1 MQITPSDKI
10 LFLYYFYDS
19 ACAES
24 CRAEI
29 YHCFCVFKR
38 LYAACRFDL
47 YILADM
53 LRFEEIFHT
62 FPNASCRLLLERD
75 YNYDE
80 DCGAFRM
87 DELQG
92 ADFGKWEILV
102 DDMIRQ
108 YGHRLDSPKRGKRT

>member
-1 MQITPSDKI
+1 MSKKPVEDHYDI
-10 LFLYYFYDS
+10 LYQDEQGTRFT
-19 ACAES
+19 
-24 CRAEI
+24 
-29 YHCFCVFKR
+29 VF
-38 LYAACRFDL
+38 ASTDL
-47 YILADM
+47 NTLGHILADM
-53 LRFEEIFHT
+53 LRFEEMFHT

-108 YGHRLDSPKRGKRT
+108 YGHRLDSPKRGRRT

>member
-1 MQITPSDKI
+1 MSEERIEDHYGI
-10 LFLYYFYDS
+10 LFQDEHGTRFT
-19 ACAES
+19 
-24 CRAEI
+24 
-29 YHCFCVFKR
+29 VF
-38 LYAACRFDL
+38 ASTDL
-47 YILADM
+47 TTLGYILADM
-53 LRFEEIFHT
+53 LRFEEMFHT

-108 YGHRLDSPKRGKRT
+108 YGHRLDSPKKR

>member
-1 MQITPSDKI
+1 MSEKRIEDHYTI
-10 LFLYYFYDS
+10 LFQDEHGTRFT
-19 ACAES
+19 
-24 CRAEI
+24 
-29 YHCFCVFKR
+29 VF
-38 LYAACRFDL
+38 ASTDL
-47 YILADM
+47 TTLGYILADM
-53 LRFEEIFHT
+53 LRFEEMFHT

-108 YGHRLDSPKRGKRT
+108 YGHRLDSPKKR

>member
-1 MQITPSDKI
+1 MRKKQVEEQSDI
-10 LFLYYFYDS
+10 LYQDEQGTRFT
-19 ACAES
+19 
-24 CRAEI
+24 
-29 YHCFCVFKR
+29 VF
-38 LYAACRFDL
+38 ASTDL
-47 YILADM
+47 NTLGYILADM

-87 DELQG
+87 SELQV

>member
-1 MQITPSDKI
+1 MSKKQVEEHYDI
-10 LFLYYFYDS
+10 LYQDEQGTLFT
-19 ACAES
+19 
-24 CRAEI
+24 
-29 YHCFCVFKR
+29 VF
-38 LYAACRFDL
+38 ASTDL
-47 YILADM
+47 NTLGYILADM
-53 LRFEEIFHT
+53 LRFEEMFRT
-62 FPNASCRLLLERD
+62 FPNASCRLIMERD

>member
-1 MQITPSDKI
+1 MSKKQVEEHYDI
-10 LFLYYFYDS
+10 LYQDEHGTRFT
-19 ACAES
+19 
-24 CRAEI
+24 
-29 YHCFCVFKR
+29 VF
-38 LYAACRFDL
+38 ASTDL
-47 YILADM
+47 NTLGYILADM
-53 LRFEEIFHT
+53 LRFEEMFHT
-62 FPNASCRLLLERD
+62 FPNLSCQLLLERD

>member
-1 MQITPSDKI
+1 MSKKPVEGHYAI
-10 LFLYYFYDS
+10 LFQDEHGTRFT
-19 ACAES
+19 
-24 CRAEI
+24 
-29 YHCFCVFKR
+29 VF
-38 LYAACRFDL
+38 ASTDL
-47 YILADM
+47 TTLGYILADM
-53 LRFEEIFHT
+53 LRFEEMFHT

-108 YGHRLDSPKRGKRT
+108 YGHRLDSPKKR

>member
-1 MQITPSDKI
+1 MSKEQVDHYAI
-10 LFLYYFYDS
+10 LFQDEHRTQYTVFASTSLNTLG
-19 ACAES
+19 
-24 CRAEI
+24 EI
-29 YHCFCVFKR
+29 FAK
-38 LYAACRFDL
+38 
-47 YILADM
+47 M
-53 LRFEEIFHT
+53 LQFEEMFHT
-62 FPNASCRLLLERD
+62 FPNQSCHLRLERD

-108 YGHRLDSPKRGKRT
+108 YGHRLDSPKRGKIT